1 MHVFFA
7 TGRVL
12 PRRIEFMS
20 EYQESNPTVVAG
32 TPRWVGLA
40 VAVLGALSL
49 VGLGIGWSAIN
60 HSNSVEKSTQTALKQ
75 QNDAFGQRLS
85 KTEDENQQLQ
95 SDLKV
100 VTDKLNVTQ
109 SELIAARKQNKMA
122 AVTYSKKLNEL
133 GSNVNAQLATK
144 ANSDDVNKLGG
155 DVTGVKTDL
164 DATKN
169 SIQMARSE
177 MGTLIA
183 RNHDEI
189 DELRRMGQ
197 RDYYEFTVTRKAG
210 AQKVGTIQVQLRDTN
225 TKKNQFT
232 IYVLADDQS
241 FEKKNRSVNEP
252 IFFYTGGTRQAVE
265 LVINKVSKSAATG
278 YLSVPKAGASAFLFI
293 LMRIRC
299 LFGLSQLRVL
309 DTPFRLCQAN
319 AWPWAESK
327 GRVVFGGS

>member
-1 MHVFFA
+1 
-7 TGRVL
+7 
-12 PRRIEFMS
+12 MS
-20 EYQESNPTVVAG
+20 EYQESNPTVVSG

-49 VGLGIGWSAIN
+49 LGLGVGWSAIN
-60 HSNSVEKSTQTALKQ
+60 HANSVEKSTQTALKQ
-75 QNDAFGQRLS
+75 QDDSLGQRLS

-109 SELIAARKQNKMA
+109 ADLIAARKQNKLA
-122 AVTYSKKLNEL
+122 AMTYGKKLNEL

-144 ANSDDVNKLGG
+144 ASSDDVNKLGG

-189 DELRRMGQ
+189 DQLRRMGQ

-232 IYVLADDQS
+232 INVLADDQS

-265 LVINKVSKSAATG
+265 LVINKVSKSTATG
-278 YLSVPKAGASAFLFI
+278 YLSVPKAGASA
-293 LMRIRC
+293 
-299 LFGLSQLRVL
+299 
-309 DTPFRLCQAN
+309 TAN
-319 AWPWAESK
+319 SNT
-327 GRVVFGGS
+327 GSGQ

>member
-1 MHVFFA
+1 
-7 TGRVL
+7 
-12 PRRIEFMS
+12 MS

-49 VGLGIGWSAIN
+49 LGLGVGWSAIN
-60 HSNSVEKSTQTALKQ
+60 HANSVEQSTQAALKQ
-75 QNDAFGQRLS
+75 QNDALGQRVA
-85 KTEDENQQLQ
+85 KAEDTNQQLQ

-100 VTDKLNVTQ
+100 VTGKLNVTQ
-109 SELIAARKQNKMA
+109 SELISARKQNKA
-122 AVTYSKKLNEL
+122 AVVSYTKKLDEL
-133 GSNVNAQLATK
+133 GTNVNEQLAAK
-144 ANSDDVNKLGG
+144 ASSDDVSKLGG

-164 DATKN
+164 EGTKN

-189 DELRRMGQ
+189 DQLRRMGQ

-210 AQKVGTIQVQLRDTN
+210 AQKVGAIQLELKDTN
-225 TKKNQFT
+225 IKKNQYT
-232 IYVLADDQS
+232 INVLADDKN

-265 LVINKVSKSAATG
+265 LVINKVSKTTATG
-278 YLSVPKAGASAFLFI
+278 YLSVPKSATTTAT
-293 LMRIRC
+293 
-299 LFGLSQLRVL
+299 S
-309 DTPFRLCQAN
+309 N
-319 AWPWAESK
+319 S
-327 GRVVFGGS
+327 GSGQ

>member
-1 MHVFFA
+1 
-7 TGRVL
+7 
-12 PRRIEFMS
+12 MS
-20 EYQESNPTVVAG
+20 EYQESNPTVASG

-49 VGLGIGWSAIN
+49 LGLGVGWSAIN
-60 HSNSVEKSTQTALKQ
+60 HANSVEKSTQTALKQ
-75 QNDAFGQRLS
+75 QDDSLGQRLS
-85 KTEDENQQLQ
+85 KTEEENQQLQ
-95 SDLKV
+95 SDLKE
-100 VTDKLNVTQ
+100 VTDKLNVTKAD
-109 SELIAARKQNKMA
+109 LIAARKQNKLA
-122 AVTYSKKLNEL
+122 AMTYGKKLNEL

-144 ANSDDVNKLGG
+144 ASSDDVNKLGG

-189 DELRRMGQ
+189 DQLRRMGQ

-232 IYVLADDQS
+232 INVLADDQS

-265 LVINKVSKSAATG
+265 LVINKVSKSTATG
-278 YLSVPKAGASAFLFI
+278 YLSVPKAGASA
-293 LMRIRC
+293 
-299 LFGLSQLRVL
+299 
-309 DTPFRLCQAN
+309 TAN
-319 AWPWAESK
+319 SNT
-327 GRVVFGGS
+327 GSGQ

>member
-1 MHVFFA
+1 
-7 TGRVL
+7 
-12 PRRIEFMS
+12 MS
-20 EYQESNPTVVAG
+20 EYQESNPAVVSG
-32 TPRWVGLA
+32 TARWVGLA

-49 VGLGIGWSAIN
+49 LGLGVGWSAIN
-60 HSNSVEKSTQTALKQ
+60 HANSVEKSTQTALKQ
-75 QNDAFGQRLS
+75 QDDSLGQRLS
-85 KTEDENQQLQ
+85 KTEEENQQLQ

-109 SELIAARKQNKMA
+109 ADLIAARKQNKLA
-122 AVTYSKKLNEL
+122 AMTYGKKLNEL

-144 ANSDDVNKLGG
+144 ASSDDVNKLGG

-189 DELRRMGQ
+189 DQLRRMGQ

-232 IYVLADDQS
+232 INVLADDQS

-265 LVINKVSKSAATG
+265 LVINKVSKSTATG
-278 YLSVPKAGASAFLFI
+278 YLSVPKAGASA
-293 LMRIRC
+293 
-299 LFGLSQLRVL
+299 
-309 DTPFRLCQAN
+309 TAN
-319 AWPWAESK
+319 SNT
-327 GRVVFGGS
+327 GSGQ

>member
-1 MHVFFA
+1 
-7 TGRVL
+7 
-12 PRRIEFMS
+12 MS
-20 EYQESNPTVVAG
+20 EYQEASPTVVAG

-109 SELIAARKQNKMA
+109 AELIAARKQNKMA

-189 DELRRMGQ
+189 DQLRRMGQ

-225 TKKNQFT
+225 IKKNQFT
-232 IYVLADDQS
+232 LNVLADDKN

-252 IFFYTGGTRQAVE
+252 IFFYIGGTRQAVE
-265 LVINKVSKSAATG
+265 LVINKVSKNAATG
-278 YLSVPKAGASAFLFI
+278 YLSVPKSAPTTTAT
-293 LMRIRC
+293 
-299 LFGLSQLRVL
+299 S
-309 DTPFRLCQAN
+309 N
-319 AWPWAESK
+319 N
-327 GRVVFGGS
+327 GSGQ